1 MVEQTELIT
10 GLVDFVVY
18 ISIYFNRIA
27 CSSFRT
33 EFDFRLSSNCNL
45 VP

>member
-10 GLVDFVVY
+10 GLEDFVVY

-33 EFDFRLSSNCNL
+33 EFDFGLPSDHDL
-45 VP
+45 IP